1 METINKTVN
10 VFQTDSECVCD
21 VYERQ
26 PNYLIEYDE
35 RAMDKTV
42 CTVYL
47 CCNVI
52 SYKKRH

>member
-10 VFQTDSECVCD
+10 VFQTDSECVRD